1 MPTWHG
7 HPTLGSFEPSQP
19 LGWEDI
25 CPRQIFC
32 TGQLL
37 HSRQDQGAL
46 RRAAP
51 PCGNPPLPG
60 ACRHQ
65 EAPIQADIP
74 DKGACHRSCQQD
86 EQNTH
91 RQPHSCTVGETTNL
105 WGSLIETCE
114 DEQRCRPQ
122 RVLHPTHLLYLTNMY
137 NTTNSLKNI
146 NHSNPAQKM
155 LKPAEKA
162 QTFEKMFTTP
172 QSPAKGERKAQG

>member
-1 MPTWHG
+1 METLHYLEHAATKKPLFRLIFPTRE
-7 HPTLGSFEPSQP
+7 LAIE
-19 LGWEDI
+19 
-25 CPRQIFC
+25 
-32 TGQLL
+32 
-37 HSRQDQGAL
+37 
-46 RRAAP
+46 AASKM
-51 PCGNPPLPG
+51 NKT
-60 ACRHQ
+60 
-65 EAPIQADIP
+65 PIG
-74 DKGACHRSCQQD
+74 K
-86 EQNTH
+86 
-91 RQPHSCTVGETTNL
+91 PHSCTVGETTNL

>member
-25 CPRQIFC
+25 CPRQNFC

-91 RQPHSCTVGETTNL
+91 RQAPLLHSGETTNL

>member
-1 MPTWHG
+1 METLHYLEHAATKKPLFRLIFPTRE
-7 HPTLGSFEPSQP
+7 LAIE
-19 LGWEDI
+19 
-25 CPRQIFC
+25 
-32 TGQLL
+32 
-37 HSRQDQGAL
+37 
-46 RRAAP
+46 AASKM
-51 PCGNPPLPG
+51 NKT
-60 ACRHQ
+60 
-65 EAPIQADIP
+65 PIG
-74 DKGACHRSCQQD
+74 K
-86 EQNTH
+86 
-91 RQPHSCTVGETTNL
+91 PHFCTVGETTNL
-105 WGSLIETCE
+105 WGPLIETCE